1 MNKKKYVVLCI
12 ILSLLMPCKIILGQ
26 NVESDTAVQ
35 SELDI
40 KYDSVLGKAAAAL
53 TASAYQ
59 QSIDY
64 YKEASALKPGESYAY
79 KMINYVQ
86 DLAVKQKRADDLKRK
101 AQIKDDLTKANQS
114 IADKKWDS
122 AKILFNRVLALKPE
136 KADEEFAKSK
146 VEAIDLE
153 LQRIALRT
161 PVKEEPKPVYVPKNR
176 SEARAFRKLAE
187 RNAMLASTAGKKPPT
202 PAAIPSPAKNVAVA
216 TSAPKTNPVPQKPL
230 QSPTISAAK
239 VTPPVT
245 KEIPNKPT
253 QATLPEKKVANTI
266 DSPAATGIQQKP
278 TQTPVQQM
286 TQKPAQTPPATN
298 QTVVSPPAKVMAQ
311 IPAEIPAS
319 VRNNGVAPAAK
330 QTQQAPLPANNR
342 AAAVPPVTKQIQQ
355 APLPVNNKVVAAPP
369 PATKETQQATL
380 PANNRA
386 AVAPPVTK
394 QIQQAPL
401 PVNNRVV
408 AAPPPATKETQQ
420 ATLPVTNRV
429 VTAAPPA
436 AKETQPK
443 AIQTPSPSNS
453 AAYPAGRETQQTPAQ
468 AQSPTLPDNAITAPS
483 TEAMPQKTNEGNLL
497 KLSDSS
503 DYVKL
508 ICQDISFIGSNAYI
522 KVLIQNYS
530 PTTEFLTD
538 TLHVSIKKNNGI
550 IKELNQRFI
559 SNFPIIMPLKES
571 VLVSFADAA
580 MNIAP
585 DDIFIVEMR
594 DKMRKTKLVV
604 QVPWSLYNQQKAF

>member
-12 ILSLLMPCKIILGQ
+12 ILSLLMPCKIIFGQ

-101 AQIKDDLTKANQS
+101 AQIKDDLTKANQA
-114 IADKKWDS
+114 IVDKKWDS
-122 AKILFNRVLALKPE
+122 AKILFNRILALKPE

-153 LQRIALRT
+153 LQRIALRM

-187 RNAMLASTAGKKPPT
+187 RNAMLASAASKKPPT

-216 TSAPKTNPVPQKPL
+216 PSAPKNNSVPQKPL
-230 QSPTISAAK
+230 QSPTIPVAK

-253 QATLPEKKVANTI
+253 QATLPEKKAANNI

-298 QTVVSPPAKVMAQ
+298 QTVVSPPAKVTAQ
-311 IPAEIPAS
+311 MPAEIPAA

-342 AAAVPPVTKQIQQ
+342 AAA
-355 APLPVNNKVVAAPP
+355 
-369 PATKETQQATL
+369 
-380 PANNRA
+380 
-386 AVAPPVTK
+386 APPVTK
-394 QIQQAPL
+394 QVQQAPL

-436 AKETQPK
+436 AKETQQK
-443 AIQTPSPSNS
+443 AMQTPSPSNS

-468 AQSPTLPDNAITAPS
+468 AQTPTLPDNAITAPS

-580 MNIAP
+580 MNVAP